1 MSAAPDL
8 EVPRAPWQ
16 GGRRA
21 LTTFAVVGVIG
32 IILWFVSISFSTPE
46 RAGYGWLF
54 AYFYW
59 LTIPFGCLGWLA
71 AFYAAKAK
79 WPILPRRTLE
89 LISSTMVL
97 FAVLFIPVVIWMKQ
111 LYPWQRPDAFGE
123 EAQKLFEHREPYLNT
138 TFFLLRAAI
147 YFFIFVGCSEL
158 FLRWSVAQDKG
169 ENALNTR
176 KAWLLAPASLPFL
189 GFAFSFGAFDWLMSL
204 NVTYYSSMFGL
215 NVVAG
220 AVMAGMCVW
229 ILVQLAVKAP
239 MSGHHMHSMGKLLF
253 AFVCFWGYTAFS
265 QFMLIWIADIPDE
278 TPWWNLR
285 LQSEGWTI
293 VGWFLVV
300 FHFAAPFVIL
310 LSKRLKFSPTRLGF
324 MCVWLLIAHAVDIY
338 WIVLPQLTPEG
349 PRPSLS
355 DLFAFVGIGG
365 LAIAFLIYRMRGK
378 NLVAVGDPFL
388 PDSLEYHP

>member
-1 MSAAPDL
+1 MSGAPDI
-8 EVPRAPWQ
+8 EVPRTPWQ
-16 GGRRA
+16 GGRRPMVTLA
-21 LTTFAVVGVIG
+21 LIGVVGIL
-32 IILWFVSISFSTPE
+32 LWFVSIGFSTPE
-46 RAGYGWLF
+46 RAGYGWLWAF
-54 AYFYW
+54 FFW
-59 LTIPFGCLGWLA
+59 LSIPFGAIGWQA

-89 LISSTMVL
+89 LIGSTIVL

-123 EAQKLFEHREPYLNT
+123 EAQKIFEHREPYLNT

-147 YFFIFVGCSEL
+147 YFFIFIGCGEL

-176 KAWLLAPASLPFL
+176 KAWILGPAALPFL

-204 NVTYYSSMFGL
+204 SVTYYSSMFGL

-220 AVMAGMCVW
+220 AVMAAMAVW

-265 QFMLIWIADIPDE
+265 QFMLIWIADIPEE
-278 TPWWNLR
+278 TPWFKLR
-285 LQSEGWTI
+285 LDSEGWL
-293 VGWFLVV
+293 VVSWFLVI

-324 MCVWLLIAHAVDIY
+324 MCVWLLVAHAVDLY
-338 WIVLPQLTPEG
+338 WIVLPQLTPDA
-349 PRPSLS
+349 PHPSLS

-365 LAIAFLIYRMRGK
+365 LATAFLIYRMRGK
-378 NLVAVGDPFL
+378 NIVAVGDPFL
-388 PDSLEYHP
+388 VDSLEYHP